1 MTDFTSQID
10 DIFYKEAYDALSAE
24 DQAKVQTFAEVVL
37 VRHFVFE
44 DAFKETDDYKK
55 MCAEQAVY
63 IAATPLAFK
72 DLAQMYEGLL
82 KFGVEGA
89 VNGTV
94 AYGEEPGELAPAVKI
109 LADLLGLG
117 YEDEKANFS
126 SKWSAY

>member
-1 MTDFTSQID
+1 MTDFTAQID
-10 DIFYKEAYDALSAE
+10 EIFYKEAYDALSAE
-24 DQAKVQTFAEVVL
+24 DKTKVQNFAEVVL
-37 VRHFVFE
+37 ARHFVF
-44 DAFKETDDYKK
+44 DDKFKETDDYKR

-72 DLAQMYEGLL
+72 DLAQMYEGLK

-89 VNGTV
+89 VNGEV
-94 AYGEEPGELAPAVKI
+94 AYGEEPGELAPAVKL

-117 YEDEKANFS
+117 YEDEKADFS

>member
-1 MTDFTSQID
+1 MTDFASQID
-10 DIFYKEAYDALSAE
+10 DIFYKEAYDALSTE
-24 DQAKVQTFAEVVL
+24 DQAKVCTFAEVVL
-37 VRHFVFE
+37 ARHFILDE
-44 DAFKETDDYKK
+44 AFKQTDDYKR
-55 MCAEQAVY
+55 MCAEEAVY

-89 VNGTV
+89 VNGQV

-117 YEDEKANFS
+117 YEDEKANFA